1 MERHDGILQL
11 TWAEIEIAALCIGIR
26 SNTIRQ
32 WRHRNSIP
40 ARAQLRIIEHFGRRF
55 MVADWPAG
63 ANAVLGRP
71 SLADYAAAL
80 AGTTVDRV
88 RRGD

>member
-1 MERHDGILQL
+1 MLQL
-11 TWAEIEIAALCIGIR
+11 TWPEIEIAALCIGIR

-40 ARAQLRIIEHFGRRF
+40 ARAQLKIIEHFDRRF
-55 MVADWPAG
+55 LVADWPRG
-63 ANAVLGRP
+63 TNATLHRP

-80 AGTTVDRV
+80 AGTTVDRA